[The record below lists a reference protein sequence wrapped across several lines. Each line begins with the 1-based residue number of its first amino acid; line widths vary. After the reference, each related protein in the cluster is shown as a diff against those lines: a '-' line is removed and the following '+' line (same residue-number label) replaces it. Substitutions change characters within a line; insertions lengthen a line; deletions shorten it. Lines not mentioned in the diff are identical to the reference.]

1 MSIDEVLNKLAAEG
15 VDLDTTLHRF
25 LDSKD
30 MYAKFLKKFLND
42 TNYDQMQKDCEEK
55 DYDKLLESSHALKG
69 LTGNLGLDP
78 MFKKLSDM
86 VADIRA
92 KDYSRIDEL
101 NEGIKRDYE
110 TFKGIISGLD

>member
-1 MSIDEVLNKLAAEG
+1 MSIDEVMEKLSAEG

-25 LDSKD
+25 LDNKD

-42 TNYDQMQKDCEEK
+42 TNYDRMQEDCEAK

-110 TFKGIISGLD
+110 TFKGIISGLE